1 MSTYWMAIAGC
12 ALLSFALTAAQKNR
26 YHLKWNT
33 VILFGC
39 LAVPLALL
47 AGRGVY
53 FLVSLDWI
61 VSRQIPFWQMAEG
74 KFLLYGAVLGGILAA
89 VTAAGATRQRTA
101 GILDAAAAGAALMIA
116 GERFCEYLIGMGYGI
131 GIQEWFDPI
140 YEWSMI
146 EWENPE
152 ILYRFPF
159 GIQDYYHDWHFAVN
173 LLEGI
178 WAIVIVIVLLKGRQR
193 RPGAAAVRMM
203 AMYAAGQIV
212 LESLRKDEVLK
223 WSFVQVNQLL
233 SAVILVG
240 LLLLCWILQDAE
252 VRKWRELLLSVGGIL
267 LLAGVVILMEF
278 ALDQKIVFL
287 YWMRGDVSYL
297 IEALCCVGMLLLVMK
312 AWRKGFPILAED
324 AGKGS
329 RK

>member
-26 YHLKWNT
+26 YHLKWST

-39 LAVPLALL
+39 LAV
-47 AGRGVY
+47 
-53 FLVSLDWI
+53 
-61 VSRQIPFWQMAEG
+61 
-74 KFLLYGAVLGGILAA
+74 LAA
-89 VTAAGATRQRTA
+89 VTAAGATRKRTA

-173 LLEGI
+173 LLGN
-178 WAIVIVIVLLKGRQR
+178 V
-193 RPGAAAVRMM
+193 
-203 AMYAAGQIV
+203 
-212 LESLRKDEVLK
+212 
-223 WSFVQVNQLL
+223 
-233 SAVILVG
+233 
-240 LLLLCWILQDAE
+240 
-252 VRKWRELLLSVGGIL
+252 
-267 LLAGVVILMEF
+267 
-278 ALDQKIVFL
+278 
-287 YWMRGDVSYL
+287 
-297 IEALCCVGMLLLVMK
+297 
-312 AWRKGFPILAED
+312 
-324 AGKGS
+324 
-329 RK
+329 